1 MKKTWMYLI
10 VILLFALVA
19 GCGPKEPAVDTNMV
33 YTQAAQTV
41 GAQLTAAYTPPPTE
55 EPTQTPEPTAT
66 VTVTPPPSPTP
77 TEAWAAFPAGSAK
90 VPILLYTHI
99 AAGLEDNIYYQHES
113 PLNID
118 PEVFRQQMQVLKQAG
133 YTSIPVSLVSQI
145 LVSGGNLP
153 PRPVVITFDGNTAGL
168 YTKAFPIMKEMGF
181 TGVLYLVSSQLDGKG
196 ALSSAQVKEMVAA
209 GWEVGSKGMTGVDLT
224 KAENTKKWS
233 DEISSSRLDLEKKL
247 EVPVTSFAYPG
258 NGFNGEI
265 ADRVSRW
272 GYTNAVGIGKT
283 SDHERWTSLFYLPR
297 YEITNKLTLEDFVSY
312 LPWKPDTMPVVSA
325 TTPEAGTMPTVEGA
339 VEEPV
344 TQPTTDPAL
353 AQPTQDPAVQPTTGT
368 DQSQTPAQ

>member
-1 MKKTWMYLI
+1 MKKTW
-10 VILLFALVA
+10 ILLITVLLLTLVA
-19 GCGPKEPAVDTNMV
+19 GCGPKEPEIDTNMV

-55 EPTQTPEPTAT
+55 APTNTPEPTAT

-77 TEAWAAFPAGSAK
+77 TEAWAAYPAGSAK
-90 VPILLYTHI
+90 VPILLYNHI

-118 PEVFRQQMQVLKQAG
+118 PAVFRQHMEVLKQAG
-133 YTSIPVSLVSQI
+133 YTSIPVSLVSEI

-153 PRPVVITFDGNTAGL
+153 PRPVVITFDGNTSGI

-181 TGVLYLVSSQLDGKG
+181 AGVLYIASSQLDGKG
-196 ALSSAQVKEMVAA
+196 TLSNAQVKEMVAA

-224 KAENTKKWS
+224 KAENVKKWS
-233 DEISSSRLDLEKKL
+233 DEISGSRLALEKAL
-247 EVPVTSFAYPG
+247 GVPVVSFAYPG

-283 SDHERWTSLFYLPR
+283 SDHERWASLYYLPR
-297 YEITNKLTLEDFVSY
+297 YEINNKLTLEDFITY
-312 LPWKPDTMPVVSA
+312 LPWKPDVMPAAPATVTDPSAA
-325 TTPEAGTMPTVEGA
+325 TTGEGA

-344 TQPTTDPAL
+344 MQPTIDPAL
-353 AQPTQDPAVQPTTGT
+353 SQPE
-368 DQSQTPAQ
+368 TPAQ